1 MTGFGATIAHRRET
15 MSAGRF
21 LALLVVVYVL
31 PAHGSTLE
39 GTRLRARAPARAEQA
54 CPEPTAVSLAATA

>member
-1 MTGFGATIAHRRET
+1 